1 MSLALVNLGRIE
13 LQMDGDVARTSSLFA
28 DGLRLAKE
36 RGDKRVA
43 AECIQG
49 VAAVAGLNGDE
60 SEAARLLGAA
70 EALLES
76 IGAHPS
82 PAEIAIA
89 DRFAPPA
96 KESLGEDQF
105 AAEWAAG
112 RALPPEQAIDRALE
126 AAGRS
131 MAPSS

>member
-13 LQMDGDVARTSSLFA
+13 LEGGGEVARASALFA
-28 DGLRLAKE
+28 DGLQLAKE

-49 VAAVAGLNGDE
+49 VAAAAALNGDQA
-60 SEAARLLGAA
+60 EATRLLAAA

-76 IGAHPS
+76 IAAHPS
-82 PAEIAIA
+82 PAELSIVE
-89 DRFAPPA
+89 RFAPPA
-96 KESLGEDQF
+96 REALGEEQF

-112 RALPPEQAIDRALE
+112 RALPAEQAIDRAL
-126 AAGRS
+126 ASAGTP
-131 MAPSS
+131 A